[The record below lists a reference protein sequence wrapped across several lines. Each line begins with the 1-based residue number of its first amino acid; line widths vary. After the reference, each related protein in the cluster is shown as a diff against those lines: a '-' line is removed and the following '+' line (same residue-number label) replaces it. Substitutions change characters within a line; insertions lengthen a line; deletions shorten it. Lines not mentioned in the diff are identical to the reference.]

1 MKINDDLLLSFGKIV
16 VNKDLPKY
24 KELPRPKPKEDP
36 DEKDMKMTTPNE
48 SLMMDT
54 SLDEAFFS
62 NTVDTGY
69 LVAKDLSEYISKADA
84 KAFNILI
91 SGQLLNDIGK
101 YRPSY
106 SISMGSTSG
115 TSSVTWSASPNPIPI
130 DGSKPEI
137 KDDEKYIIDVS
148 DIFDQIHVEV
158 GKEREFVERVRVYCE
173 LITKARK
180 MGQVAQEEKLL
191 RALVVHIYESVLA
204 VSGFSKYIE
213 LKQLQDLQKKC
224 KRLLDLDYLTN
235 FTRII
240 PTDVAERKV
249 RADELHVFDNY
260 VVLHYDPTGAMRAM
274 TEEEEMQ
281 EIRRKADPVLFGV
294 IEGSTKLYYI
304 GDWVDEYCD
313 LTWDQIVEKIGSSE
327 LE

>member
-1 MKINDDLLLSFGKIV
+1 MKINQDLLLSFGKVV

-24 KELPRPKPKEDP
+24 KELPKPKPKD
-36 DEKDMKMTTPNE
+36 DEEATAKLTTPN
-48 SLMMDT
+48 MDMDD

-62 NTVDTGY
+62 NTTETGD
-69 LVAKDLSEYISKADA
+69 LVAKDLSDYISKADA
-84 KAFNILI
+84 RAFNILI

-106 SISMGSTSG
+106 SIQMNTFSG
-115 TSSVTWSASPNPIPI
+115 ESSPHPIPV
-130 DGSKPEI
+130 DSSNPDI
-137 KDDEKYIIDVS
+137 KEDEKYIIDVS
-148 DIFDQIHVEV
+148 DIFDQVHVEV
-158 GKEREFVERVRVYCE
+158 GKEREFIERVRVYCD

-204 VSGFSKYIE
+204 VSGFSQYIE

-240 PTDVAERKV
+240 PTDVAERKIK
-249 RADELHVFDNY
+249 ADELHVFDNY
-260 VVLHYDPTGAMRAM
+260 VVLHYDPTGAMTAM
-274 TEEEEMQ
+274 TEEEEQ
-281 EIRRKADPVLFGV
+281 REIRRKADPVLFGV

-313 LTWDQIVEKIGSSE
+313 LTWDQIVEKIGSSK
-327 LE
+327 LD